1 MKERRSSPV
10 SVDYISGA
18 DIFFRKSVLDKIGLF
33 DENIFM
39 YGEESDICFR
49 IKKAGFDVIA
59 AGHRKSD
66 NGFLPI
72 TVSDMCP

>member
-1 MKERRSSPV
+1 MLV
-10 SVDYISGA
+10 LGA
-18 DIFFRKSVLDKIGLF
+18 TVNLGAYSALAL
-33 DENIFM
+33 
-39 YGEESDICFR
+39 
-49 IKKAGFDVIA
+49 KKAGFDVIA